1 MTKEKEESLSSIT
14 IIRDP
19 RIEPFFIGKDTH
31 CYTIYET
38 ITPDTRYTENNVAGK
53 EYTKALAHFSTFGNC
68 LKSIARY
75 KVNTKKSYESIQEY
89 LEVYRELDK
98 NISELINIGI

>member
-1 MTKEKEESLSSIT
+1 MTKEKEESTSSIT

-38 ITPDTRYTENNVAGK
+38 ITPDTRYTENNVVGK
-53 EYTKALAHFSTFGNC
+53 EYTKALGHYSTFGNC
-68 LKSIARY
+68 LKSIARC
-75 KVNTKKSYESIQEY
+75 KVNNKKSYESIKEY
-89 LEVYRELDK
+89 LEVFKELEKSID
-98 NISELINIGI
+98 ELINIGI